1 MGRFTGLLGLI
12 VILAVAWL
20 FSTHKREI
28 KLRLLAWGMGLQF
41 FFALLVLKTDFG
53 IIFQR
58 IGDGVNAMLSYAE
71 VGSQFLFGPL
81 GTKAGPYG
89 VLFAFQVLP
98 IVIFIASFFSILYYL
113 GVMQVI
119 VKAMAVGMQK
129 VMGVSGAESLNVAAS
144 IFMGQTEA
152 PLTIKPFLAGLT
164 ESELFTIMTAG
175 MAHVSGA
182 VMAAYVKIAGVS
194 ITHLLT
200 AVIMTAP
207 ATIMLAKIFI
217 PETEK
222 PATAG
227 RVDVKIEKTAV
238 NVIDA
243 AAQGAGDGLHLAL
256 NIGGMLIAFLA
267 GLTESELFTI
277 MTAGMAHVSGAVMA
291 AYVKI
296 AGVSITHLLTAVIM
310 TAPATIMLAKI
321 FIPET
326 EKPATAGRVDVKIEK
341 TAVNVIDAAAQGAG
355 DGLHLALNIGG
366 MLIAFLALIAMVN
379 GILGWVHT
387 LPGMGWMPASLERIF
402 GLLFAPVAWLLGVP
416 WKDCSVIGD
425 LLGTRLVLNEFVSF
439 LKLGPLKAS
448 LDPKSFTIA
457 TYALCGFANFS
468 SIAIQIGGIGAL
480 APTRKSDLARLGLR
494 AVAAGTMANFMSA
507 CIAGMLL

>member
-1 MGRFTGLLGLI
+1 
-12 VILAVAWL
+12 VI
-20 FSTHKREI
+20 
-28 KLRLLAWGMGLQF
+28 
-41 FFALLVLKTDFG
+41 
-53 IIFQR
+53 
-58 IGDGVNAMLSYAE
+58 
-71 VGSQFLFGPL
+71 
-81 GTKAGPYG
+81 
-89 VLFAFQVLP
+89 FAFQVLP

-113 GVMQVI
+113 GVMQAV

-182 VMAAYVKIAGVS
+182 VMAAYVKVAGVS
-194 ITHLLT
+194 IIHLLT

-207 ATIMLAKIFI
+207 ATIMLAKIFV

-227 RVDVKIEKTAV
+227 KVDIKV
-238 NVIDA
+238 
-243 AAQGAGDGLHLAL
+243 
-256 NIGGMLIAFLA
+256 
-267 GLTESELFTI
+267 
-277 MTAGMAHVSGAVMA
+277 
-291 AYVKI
+291 
-296 AGVSITHLLTAVIM
+296 
-310 TAPATIMLAKI
+310 
-321 FIPET
+321 
-326 EKPATAGRVDVKIEK
+326 EK

-379 GILGWVHT
+379 GIFGWVHT
-387 LPGMGWMPASLERIF
+387 LPAMGWFPASMETLFGWIF
-402 GLLFAPVAWLLGVP
+402 SPVAWLLGVP
-416 WKDCSVIGD
+416 WKDAATIGD
-425 LLGTRLVLNEFVSF
+425 LLGTRLVLNEFVAF
-439 LKLGPLKAS
+439 LKLGPMKGT
-448 LDPKSFTIA
+448 LDPRSFTIA